1 MTGLSY
7 DDYDDTSLLIPF
19 NNDILPMI
27 SCLRKLLTSLLLATI
42 STLWIASCSQLPDYA
57 RPRFY
62 DGEEVSTG
70 VSAGFNY
77 RRLSIEDFQ
86 AAELPSEDQRYH
98 GFINARSCINIRPA
112 NATKAYIS
120 KTSYYGSDLY
130 VGTFTHIEYEA
141 LFIPSCSWWNPK
153 IPAKRIDYV
162 LQHEQIHFA
171 IGELTARKVTQA
183 VNEEIKNFTAI
194 GSSQADVTEELMKTL
209 RDAAHKII
217 ESELAVHTSF
227 DKETSMF
234 VDRNAQQRWF
244 TRISKE
250 LNENRDDT

>member
-1 MTGLSY
+1 
-7 DDYDDTSLLIPF
+7 
-19 NNDILPMI
+19 MI
-27 SCLRKLLTSLLLATI
+27 SSLRKLLTSPLVVII
-42 STLWIASCSQLPDYA
+42 STLWIGSCSQLPDYA

-62 DGEEVSTG
+62 DGEQANTG
-70 VSAGFNY
+70 ASEGFNY
-77 RRLSIEDFQ
+77 RSLSIEDFQ
-86 AAELPSEDQRYH
+86 AAELPSEDRRYH
-98 GFINARSCINIRPA
+98 GSINARSCINIRPA

-141 LFIPSCSWWNPK
+141 LFIPSCSWWNQK
-153 IPAKRIDYV
+153 IPPKRIDYV

-171 IGELTARKVTQA
+171 IGELTARKVTRV
-183 VNEEIKNFTAI
+183 VNEEIKNYTAV
-194 GSSQADVTEELMKTL
+194 GSSKADVTEELMKTL

-217 ESELAVHTSF
+217 ETELAVHTAF
-227 DKETSMF
+227 DEETSMY

-250 LNENRDDT
+250 LNENQDDT